1 MQWLKG
7 FIALVLRFLFRVEV
21 EVEVEGLE
29 HYRQAGKRVII
40 VANHTSFLDSVLL
53 SIFLPEQL
61 TFAINTQMAERW

>member
-7 FIALVLRFLFRVEV
+7 FIALVLRFLFRV

>member
-7 FIALVLRFLFRVEV
+7 FIALVLRFLFR
-21 EVEVEGLE
+21 VEVEGLE